1 MNLCQR
7 TRTGA
12 VLLAVASLS
21 FGSLSAQAAMD
32 PYIEQA
38 LIQVCKSSASNSMIA
53 FSNTLREYRINEQR
67 VFPRLVCNGESLHQ
81 FAMSHGADRTAKKIG
96 RFLPGKV
103 TISDMAMI
111 PEEEKLYVSFR

>member
-12 VLLAVASLS
+12 VLLAVAGLS

-38 LIQVCKSSASNSMIA
+38 LIQVCKSSASNSIMYFI
-53 FSNTLREYRINEQR
+53 
-67 VFPRLVCNGESLHQ
+67 LV
-81 FAMSHGADRTAKKIG
+81 
-96 RFLPGKV
+96 
-103 TISDMAMI
+103 
-111 PEEEKLYVSFR
+111 